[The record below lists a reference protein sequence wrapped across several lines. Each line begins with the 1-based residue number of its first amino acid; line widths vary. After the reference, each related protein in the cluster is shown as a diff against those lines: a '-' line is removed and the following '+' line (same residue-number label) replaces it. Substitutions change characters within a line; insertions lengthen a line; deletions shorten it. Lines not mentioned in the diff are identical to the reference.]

1 MQGVCRDAVSGGVQN
16 RAEETGE
23 FYHTGAGGVLMKKAL
38 PIGVENFE
46 DIIETGYYYVD
57 KSMFIKELLD
67 LKGKVN
73 LFTRPRRFGKTLNL
87 SMLRYFFEDTG
98 DGEKNTRNRALFQ
111 GLKIME
117 AGEAYVRQ
125 MGMYPVMNLT
135 LKSAKQE
142 NFETAYYMMQSEIA
156 SEFDRH
162 REIIEKGREKL
173 SLKEYELY
181 LEIADE
187 KADEKQ
193 VRGALKLFSKCMQ
206 KITGRNTV
214 ILIDEYDVP
223 LENAYFRG
231 FYEKMVDFI
240 RSLFES
246 ALKTNDN
253 LQFAVITGCLRI
265 SKESIFTGLNHLRI
279 VSVLDQQYSEHFGFT
294 EAEVM
299 QMMTYYAVESRFPT
313 MKEWYDGYTFGA
325 TEVYNPWSVINFM
338 YDLFANINAFPRPYW
353 VNTSSNDII
362 KEMIAGADRETK
374 GQIETLL
381 NGGTLELQVHEE
393 VTYEDMR
400 DRGENLWNFLYFTGY
415 LTKQSEYFKE
425 SSVFLRARIPNTE
438 VKTIYRNT
446 ILGWFR
452 RRIEKQDFRDFYRAM
467 EDGNAE
473 KMQEILNEQLFAT
486 ISFYDSAENFYH
498 GFLAGILSQS
508 ENYLVKSNRESGNGR
523 SDIMVKSPSLRG
535 RSFILELKVSKDID
549 ELEADA
555 EKALRQIYEKK
566 YMDELRT
573 EGYKKIDCCGISF
586 YRKDC
591 EVRFGKKEKDF
602 TI

>member
-38 PIGVENFE
+38 PIGVDNFE
-46 DIIETGYYYVD
+46 KIRNEGYCYID
-57 KSMFIKELLD
+57 KSMLIKELLD
-67 LKGKVN
+67 LKGEVN

-98 DGEKNTRNRALFQ
+98 DEEKNARNRALFQ

-162 REIIEKGREKL
+162 RDIIEKGREKL

-231 FYEKMVDFI
+231 FYEKMVNFI

-265 SKESIFTGLNHLRI
+265 SKESIFTGLNHLNI
-279 VSVLDQQYSEHFGFT
+279 VSVLDKKYSEHFGFT
-294 EAEVM
+294 ESEVM
-299 QMMTYYAVESRFPT
+299 QMMVYYEVENRFPT
-313 MKEWYDGYTFGA
+313 MKEWYDGYTFGN
-325 TEVYNPWSVINFM
+325 TEVYNPWSVIKFL
-338 YDLFANINAFPRPYW
+338 YDLYSDGDAFPRPYW
-353 VNTSSNDII
+353 INTSSNDII

-425 SSVFLRARIPNTE
+425 SSVFLRVRIPNTE

-467 EDGNAE
+467 EEGNAE
-473 KMQEILNEQLFAT
+473 KMQEILNEHLFDT

-573 EGYKKIDCCGISF
+573 EGYKKTECYGISF

-591 EVRFGKKEKDF
+591 VVLFGRRE
-602 TI
+602 